1 MSQLRYIRA
10 TGSRPARRSG
20 APSGRSRSNCPN
32 LGAATRPLS
41 SQVHLYP
48 CQRPAKAAKCMRSR
62 RRIQDAIMIFNSKL
76 FSSFALVGALG
87 LVPVTA
93 SSFAAADTTNYQ
105 ELEKFMSVYERVKA
119 NYVERVD
126 DHTLIKGAID
136 GMLAALDPHS
146 SYAEGDEFQSL
157 KATTD
162 GNYGGIGLSVVSEDG
177 VVKVISPTE
186 DTPAWRAGIKS
197 GDYITHVNGE
207 LLYGMTSDEAVD
219 KMKGQPGTP
228 VKITIVRP
236 GRDKPFDVAL
246 VRERIEL
253 RPVKWEVKD
262 GVGYLNINTFA
273 GNVGEQTKAALVAID
288 KATGGHPIGYVVD
301 LRSNPGGLLDQAVD
315 VADDFLDSGEIV
327 SQRGRTKD
335 DIERY
340 YARPGDMAHGLPVI
354 VLTDAGTASASEIVA
369 GALQDHRRA
378 LIMGETSFGKGSVQT
393 VVQTG
398 PDAALRLT
406 TARYYTPSGR
416 SVQAGGIQPD
426 VEVPQLSDSDYK
438 DRKVV
443 READLRRHLLA
454 QAKVE
459 DKLLE
464 ADDSPDPR
472 FSAKAEDL
480 EKKGIKD
487 FQLYYAINTLKR
499 LGSPAAIASTAAAK
513 RSR

>member
-1 MSQLRYIRA
+1 MKFNAKLL
-10 TGSRPARRSG
+10 P
-20 APSGRSRSNCPN
+20 
-32 LGAATRPLS
+32 PL
-41 SQVHLYP
+41 
-48 CQRPAKAAKCMRSR
+48 
-62 RRIQDAIMIFNSKL
+62 
-76 FSSFALVGALG
+76 ALVGALA

-119 NYVERVD
+119 SYVEKVD

-146 SYAEGDEFQSL
+146 SYVEGADFDQL
-157 KATTD
+157 KTTTD
-162 GNYGGIGLSVVSEDG
+162 GNYGGACLPVSMEDG
-177 VVKVISPTE
+177 VVKVIAPTE
-186 DTPAWRAGIKS
+186 DTPAWRAGIKA
-197 GDYITHVNGE
+197 GDYITHINGE
-207 LLYGMTSDEAVD
+207 FLNDITLDQAVE
-219 KMKGQPGTP
+219 KMKGDPGTP
-228 VKITIVRP
+228 VKLTLVRP
-236 GRDKPFDVAL
+236 GRDKPLDL
-246 VRERIEL
+246 TIVRERIQL
-253 RPVKWEVKD
+253 HPVKWEIKD
-262 GVGYLNINTFA
+262 GVGYININTFT
-273 GNVGEQTKAALVAID
+273 GNVAEQTKAALIGID

-416 SVQAGGIQPD
+416 SVQAGGIDPD
-426 VEVPQLSDSDYK
+426 VAVPQLSDPDYK
-438 DRKVV
+438 DRKVI

-454 QAKVE
+454 QSNVE

-464 ADDSPDPR
+464 ADDTPDPR
-472 FSAKAEDL
+472 FMMTQASL
-480 EKKGIKD
+480 EKQGIKD
-487 FQLYYAINTLKR
+487 FQLYYALNTLKR
-499 LGSPAAIASTAAAK
+499 LASPAAIASAAPSK
-513 RSR
+513 KSR

>member
-1 MSQLRYIRA
+1 MKLNMKLL
-10 TGSRPARRSG
+10 P
-20 APSGRSRSNCPN
+20 
-32 LGAATRPLS
+32 PL
-41 SQVHLYP
+41 
-48 CQRPAKAAKCMRSR
+48 
-62 RRIQDAIMIFNSKL
+62 
-76 FSSFALVGALG
+76 ALVGALA

-119 NYVERVD
+119 NYVEPVD

-146 SYAEGDEFQSL
+146 SYAEASDFDQL

-162 GNYGGIGLSVVSEDG
+162 GNYGGLGLSVSIEDG
-177 VVKVISPTE
+177 AVKVIAPTE
-186 DTPAWRAGIKS
+186 DTPAWRAGIKA
-197 GDYITHVNGE
+197 GDYITHINGE
-207 LLYGMTSDEAVD
+207 LVYGLTLDEAVS
-219 KMKGQPGTP
+219 KMRGEPGTSI
-228 VKITIVRP
+228 KLTIVRP
-236 GRDKPFDVAL
+236 GRDKPFDVSMN
-246 VRERIEL
+246 RERIQL
-253 RPVKWEVKD
+253 RPVKWEIKD
-262 GVGYLNINTFA
+262 GVGYLNINTFT
-273 GNVGEQTKAALVAID
+273 GNVAEQTKAALIGID
-288 KATGGHPIGYVVD
+288 KATGGHPLGYVVD

-340 YARPGDMAHGLPVI
+340 YARPGDMAHGLPVV

-398 PDAALRLT
+398 PEAALRLT

-416 SVQAGGIQPD
+416 SVQAGGIDPD
-426 VEVPQLSDSDYK
+426 VAVPQLSDPDYK
-438 DRKVV
+438 DRRIV

-464 ADDSPDPR
+464 ANDGPDPR
-472 FSAKAEDL
+472 FTAKPEEL

-487 FQLYYAINTLKR
+487 FQLYYALNTIKR
-499 LGSPAAIASTAAAK
+499 LAVPVSTASAGPGKKA
-513 RSR
+513 R

>member
-1 MSQLRYIRA
+1 MKR
-10 TGSRPARRSG
+10 
-20 APSGRSRSNCPN
+20 N
-32 LGAATRPLS
+32 LKLLPPL
-41 SQVHLYP
+41 
-48 CQRPAKAAKCMRSR
+48 
-62 RRIQDAIMIFNSKL
+62 
-76 FSSFALVGALG
+76 ALVGALA

-105 ELEKFMSVYERVKA
+105 ELERFMSVYERVKA
-119 NYVERVD
+119 NYVDHVD

-136 GMLAALDPHS
+136 GMLSALDPHS
-146 SYAEGDEFQSL
+146 SYAEASDFDQL

-162 GNYGGIGLSVVSEDG
+162 GNYGGLGLSVSIEDG
-177 VVKVISPTE
+177 AVKVIAPTE
-186 DTPAWRAGIKS
+186 DTPAWKAGIKA
-197 GDYITHVNGE
+197 GDYITHINGE
-207 LLYGMTSDEAVD
+207 LVYGLTLDEAVT
-219 KMKGQPGTP
+219 KMRGEPGTP
-228 VKITIVRP
+228 IKLTIVRP
-236 GRDKPFDVAL
+236 GRDKPFDVAMN
-246 VRERIEL
+246 RERIEL
-253 RPVKWEVKD
+253 RPVKWEIKD
-262 GVGYLNINTFA
+262 GIGYININTFS
-273 GNVGEQTKAALVAID
+273 GNVGDQTKAALVAID
-288 KATGGHPIGYVVD
+288 KASGGHPLGYIVD

-315 VADDFLDSGEIV
+315 VADDFLESGEIV

-378 LIMGETSFGKGSVQT
+378 LVLGEKSFGKGSVQT

-398 PDAALRLT
+398 PEAALRLT

-416 SVQAGGIQPD
+416 SVQAGGIEPD
-426 VEVPQLSDSDYK
+426 VIVPQLTDPDYK

-464 ADDSPDPR
+464 GDDTPDPR
-472 FSAKAEDL
+472 FAAKPAEL

-487 FQLYYAINTLKR
+487 FQLYYAMNTLKR
-499 LGSPAAIASTAAAK
+499 LASPPYIASAAPAK
-513 RSR
+513 KTH